1 MSTPTLIRPM
11 LAQKY
16 HPKRFI
22 PGMFVQPKLNGIRA
36 LYQNGQFVSRDGI
49 VWNENCLSHIREALK
64 NVPPEIILDGELY
77 KHEMSLQEI
86 NKRIAVNRIT
96 PHKDEASVGFAI
108 FDIVSRLPFAERYL
122 DPKVEWKYP
131 FGHAYKIPTYLVDV
145 EDQATN
151 LFYTFKKLNYE
162 GLMYRCPHS
171 GYSIPEECG
180 NKQNRSFALL
190 KRKTWEDMDVAISFC
205 VEGKGKYRGTLGAFG
220 FFTPNGQPF
229 TAGSGLT
236 DMQRHLYWRYKDDL
250 IGCICKIKYEEYSDV
265 GIPLRLTI
273 MLVNEPPSIS

>member
-1 MSTPTLIRPM
+1 MEPTLIRPM

-49 VWNENCLSHIREALK
+49 VWNENCLTHIREALK

-86 NKRIAVNRIT
+86 NKRIAVNRTT
-96 PHKDEASVGFAI
+96 PHKDEAVVGFAI
-108 FDIVSRLPFAERYL
+108 FDVVSRAPFDKRYL
-122 DPKVEWKYP
+122 SDAVEKVYP
-131 FGHAYKIPTYLVDV
+131 FGHAYKIPTYFAFT
-145 EDQATN
+145 EEQATD
-151 LFYTFKKLNYE
+151 LFYVYKKLKYE
-162 GLMYRCPHS
+162 GLMYRCPTS

-190 KRKTWEDMDVAISFC
+190 KRKSWEDMDIPISDFI
-205 VEGKGKYRGTLGAFG
+205 EGEGKYRGTLGAFE
-220 FFTPNGQPF
+220 FTLANGKRF

-236 DMQRHLYWRYKDDL
+236 DMQRNLYWRHRDDL
-250 IGCICKIKYEEYSDV
+250 VGCVCKIQYEMLSDS
-265 GIPLRLTI
+265 GIPLKPIIL
-273 MLVNEPPSIS
+273 LVNEPPSIS